1 MEVLSQAF
9 CYSNRKLTSM
19 VLSCPAGT
27 GISRSRLWQK
37 KHQYAED
44 CRQAVWDPQSDLFMS
59 QKPIKVGQMDPHS
72 T

>member
-1 MEVLSQAF
+1 MKVLSQVF
-9 CYSNRKLTSM
+9 RYSSRKLTSM

-27 GISRSRLWQK
+27 GISRSRLWYK
-37 KHQYAED
+37 KHQCAED

-59 QKPIKVGQMDPHS
+59 QKPIKVGQMEPHN